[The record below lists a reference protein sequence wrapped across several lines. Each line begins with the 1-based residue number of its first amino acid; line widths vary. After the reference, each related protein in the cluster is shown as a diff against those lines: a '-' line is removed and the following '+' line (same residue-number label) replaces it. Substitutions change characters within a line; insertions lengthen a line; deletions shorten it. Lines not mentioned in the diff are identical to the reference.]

1 MKRKKS
7 YFKKGDI
14 LIYTFI
20 FSLFA
25 FLLVNIRGMETQQAS
40 KAEIYVDGTLKYI
53 YKLQQEERNVF
64 VDTNL
69 GGINVQF
76 KDKMVRVTSSN
87 SPLKLIVK
95 QGWIKGPGDTLIGI
109 PDRAIVKIVGEN
121 KKEQQEEDVDFVI
134 R

>member
-1 MKRKKS
+1 MKRKRS

-14 LIYTFI
+14 ILYAFI
-20 FSLFA
+20 FSLFT
-25 FLLVNIRGMETQQAS
+25 FLLFNIKGMKTRKAS
-40 KAEIYVDGTLKYI
+40 KAEIYVDGDLKYI
-53 YKLQQEERNVF
+53 YKLQEDEKNIF

-95 QGWIKGPGDTLIGI
+95 QGWAKVPGDTLIGI

-121 KKEQQEEDVDFVI
+121 NGEEQEDDIDFI
-134 R
+134 IK

>member
-14 LIYTFI
+14 LLYAFI

-25 FLLVNIRGMETQQAS
+25 FLLVNIKGMKTQKAS
-40 KAEIYVDGTLKYI
+40 KAEIYVDGDLKYV
-53 YKLQQEERNVF
+53 YKLQIDERNVL

-76 KDKMVRVTSSN
+76 KDNMVRVTSSN

-95 QGWIKGPGDTLIGI
+95 QGWIKVPGETLIGI
-109 PDRAIVKIVGEN
+109 PDRALVKIVGEKSN
-121 KKEQQEEDVDFVI
+121 DEDDLDFVI